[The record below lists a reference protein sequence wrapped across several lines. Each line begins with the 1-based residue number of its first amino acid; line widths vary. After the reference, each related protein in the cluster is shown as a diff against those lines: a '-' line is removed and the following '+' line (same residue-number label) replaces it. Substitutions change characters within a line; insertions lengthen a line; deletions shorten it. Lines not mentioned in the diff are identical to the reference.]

1 MKKSY
6 VRMLAVLSSLAAV
19 VLAGGAGYGLH

>member
-6 VRMLAVLSSLAAV
+6 VRELAILSSLASV
-19 VLAGGAGYGLH
+19 VLAGGAGYGLR